1 MASMPTK
8 DTSPTVSTLLRK
20 VNRDIDIDLAI
31 TVADVMNVYNAALA
45 RCANRTTLGP
55 EDSIRVL
62 HIINQIIDACDGKA
76 EPEISFAARSNG
88 RDAAAPSNGQ

>member
-1 MASMPTK
+1 MASLPTK

-31 TVADVMNVYNAALA
+31 TVADVMNVYSAALA
-45 RCANRTTLGP
+45 RCANRSTLGP

-62 HIINQIIDACDGKA
+62 HIITSIMDACDGKGD
-76 EPEISFAARSNG
+76 PEISFARNNG
-88 RDAAAPSNGQ
+88 HDKDAAAAAG